1 VPKTDTSP
9 EWRMFVAARL
19 RDARLRC
26 RLRLREVADQ
36 TGLTMQAINQ
46 AENARHVPSLA
57 AALRLAILYGVSLD
71 WLCGRGEG

>member
-9 EWRMFVAARL
+9 EWRAAVASRL
-19 RDARLRC
+19 SDARLRC
-26 RLRLREVADQ
+26 RLTLRDVADQ
-36 TGLTMQAINQ
+36 TGLTIQAVNQ
-46 AENARHVPSLA
+46 AEHARHVPSLA

>member
-1 VPKTDTSP
+1 VPKTDTAP
-9 EWRMFVAARL
+9 EWRVLVASRLSDARRRSRLTL
-19 RDARLRC
+19 RD
-26 RLRLREVADQ
+26 VADQ

-46 AENARHVPSLA
+46 AEHARHLPSLA